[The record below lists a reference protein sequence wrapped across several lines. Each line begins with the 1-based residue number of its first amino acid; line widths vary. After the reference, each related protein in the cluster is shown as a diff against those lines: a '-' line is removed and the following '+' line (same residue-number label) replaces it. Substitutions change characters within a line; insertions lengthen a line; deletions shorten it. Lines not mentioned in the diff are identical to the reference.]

1 MRDIPAWAACIKARG
16 RKPPSLLG
24 CGRRARDPEALGPEV
39 LGLRARGL
47 PVRGLQVHGLE
58 VRAREVSSPR
68 A

>member
-24 CGRRARDPEALGPEV
+24 YGRRARGPEAR
-39 LGLRARGL
+39 GLRAHGL
-47 PVRGLQVHGLE
+47 QMRGLQVQ
-58 VRAREVSSPR
+58 AREVSSSY